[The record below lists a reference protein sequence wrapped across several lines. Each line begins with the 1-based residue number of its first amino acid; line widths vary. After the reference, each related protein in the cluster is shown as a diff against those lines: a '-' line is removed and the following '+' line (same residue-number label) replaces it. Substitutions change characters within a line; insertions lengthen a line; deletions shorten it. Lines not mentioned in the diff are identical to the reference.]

1 MALASASVK
10 GMKMITL
17 PFALCDEPEA
27 LIEEEEEEVVVVV
40 VELLLL
46 LPLKLLLLLLL
57 LLAIELPLLPLSN

>member
-1 MALASASVK
+1 MAAASSWVK

-17 PFALCDEPEA
+17 PLALCDELEA